1 MTRAEN
7 PQSAPSPLMGEGG
20 RRPDE
25 GEATRTDGEVPA
37 PSGFEGAIFVP
48 AEDPRPKQ
56 ARLRRFA
63 RDLRREATPHERR
76 LWAYLR
82 DRRFAEFKFRRQVPI
97 GPFIVDFVCY
107 DAKLIIELDGSQ
119 HADDQEYDGR
129 RDAELERRGFR
140 ILRFWN
146 GDLIVNRDPVLN
158 TIAMALEERAPSGAT
173 PQAASPSSALRA
185 PSPIK
190 GEGAD

>member
-1 MTRAEN
+1 
-7 PQSAPSPLMGEGG
+7 MGEGG

-25 GEATRTDGEVPA
+25 GEATSTDDA
-37 PSGFEGAIFVP
+37 PPPPGFEGAIFVP

-56 ARLRRFA
+56 ARLRGFA
-63 RDLRREATPHERR
+63 RDLRRQATPHERR
-76 LWAYLR
+76 LWACLR

-107 DAKLIIELDGSQ
+107 EARLIIELDGSQ
-119 HADDQEYDGR
+119 HADDQVYDSR

-146 GDLIVNRDPVLN
+146 GDLIVNRDSVLD
-158 TIAMALEERAPSGAT
+158 TIAITLEAGTA
-173 PQAASPSSALRA
+173 QAASPSSALRA